1 MNLGTCIGPVVGIV
15 LYKLFGFVYMFVII
29 GLFHLIFLPLMF
41 IFMPRDIDTDNEE
54 TAELIQTE
62 RSDIEQ
68 IPKIS
73 IYTLIFDPLIFLLC
87 MSELISFFSS
97 TYYEPLLSF
106 RLAELTDSDF
116 ISSSMFFLYTVG
128 MLIMCIL
135 IMCLQRVID
144 PFNMIILGLLTC
156 GLFNFLVGPSTLLPN
171 SLILLANGLFFS
183 GATMILCSVPQ
194 LSMMAN
200 HIETKYRSGAHQAS
214 DSSSNIYTFVYSAGQ
229 SLGPICG
236 GVLNHF
242 VGYRTC

>member
-87 MSELISFFSS
+87 MSELISVLSS

-144 PFNMIILGLLTC
+144 PFNMIILGLLT
-156 GLFNFLVGPSTLLPN
+156 
-171 SLILLANGLFFS
+171 
-183 GATMILCSVPQ
+183 
-194 LSMMAN
+194 
-200 HIETKYRSGAHQAS
+200 
-214 DSSSNIYTFVYSAGQ
+214 
-229 SLGPICG
+229 
-236 GVLNHF
+236 
-242 VGYRTC
+242 